1 MKKSILLILVAGLT
15 IGCTT
20 PDVFNENR
28 NQIAYK
34 PIKDGDFLATAHRAG
49 DHLMAHAPYLKNDHR
64 AILITS
70 IADITNLDTSSAFGL
85 MVSEQIGD
93 RFAHYGFPVVDLRT
107 RKDVKVREENG
118 EYMLS
123 RDIRKISKEH
133 AADAALVGTYAVGG
147 EHVYV
152 STRLVRPQDNRI
164 LSSYDFKLPLG
175 PDVRKMLRKRTR

>member
-1 MKKSILLILVAGLT
+1 MKKHLLLALAASLT
-15 IGCTT
+15 FGCTT
-20 PDVFNENR
+20 PDIFNEHGS
-28 NQIAYK
+28 ASYK
-34 PIKDGDFLATAHRAG
+34 SIKDGNMLETTSKAG

-133 AADAALVGTYAVGG
+133 AADAALVGTYAIGG

-175 PDVRKMLRKRTR
+175 PDVRKMVRKKTR

>member
-1 MKKSILLILVAGLT
+1 MRKYLLLVLT
-15 IGCTT
+15 ASLALGCTT
-20 PDVFNENR
+20 PDVFNENGK
-28 NQIAYK
+28 NTSYK
-34 PIKDGDFLATAHRAG
+34 RINDGDMMATTRKASN
-49 DHLMAHAPYLKNDHR
+49 HLMAHAPYLKNDHR

-70 IADITNLDTSSAFGL
+70 IADITNLDSSSAFGL

-152 STRLVRPQDNRI
+152 STRLIRPQDNRI
-164 LSSYDFKLPLG
+164 LSSYNFKLPLG
-175 PDVRKMLRKRTR
+175 PDVRKMIRKKTR